1 MNPLE
6 RFGAYAA
13 AFEQYVET
21 NDPAVLEPFFSEDA
35 VYEILGGPPFAGRH
49 EGREAVFAHFRA
61 SLDGFDRLFEQR
73 ELELRAG
80 PELRGDEVWL
90 AWRATYRSQGLPELV
105 VDGEE
110 SVHFAGDRIARLE
123 DRFELAM
130 SGLVERWF
138 EIYGEKLAAGG

>member
-13 AFEQYVET
+13 AFETFVET
-21 NDPAVLEPFFSEDA
+21 NDPAVLEPFFTEDA
-35 VYEILGGPPFAGRH
+35 VYEILGGPPFAGLH
-49 EGREAVFAHFRA
+49 EGREAVFTYLRA
-61 SLDGFDRLFEQR
+61 SLDGFDRLFEHR
-73 ELELRAG
+73 ELELLEG
-80 PELRGDEVWL
+80 PELRGNEVWL
-90 AWRATYRSQGLPELV
+90 AWRATYRTQGLPELV

-110 SVHFAGDRIARLE
+110 SVRFAGERIERLE

-138 EIYGEKLAAGG
+138 ELYGEKLAGGS